1 MERKNLHFETL
12 QVHVGQEQ
20 ADPAT
25 DARAVPIYQTTSY
38 VFHNSAH
45 AAARFGLQDPGN
57 IYGRLTNSTQDVL
70 EKRIAAELYSYQ
82 GKMSVF
88 VDDLHGHTVEI
99 GADEEFETAST
110 IKAYILAALYLQ
122 ASRGKASLEEKITYK
137 PEHFVD
143 GSGMLRALGVGASLK
158 VKDAATMM
166 IICSDNIAT
175 NMIIDYLGLDT
186 INACIR
192 ELGFAHTVLHNPL
205 HFDRYRRLG
214 TTTPRD
220 YAALFARIAKGEL
233 VSREASAEMLAILRQ
248 QHYNTMLTHDFPR
261 YYLDCEETG
270 APELIWVASK
280 SGSMNACR
288 NDGGIVHTPYGEYVI
303 VLMNKDFHD
312 IIEYND
318 HPSMVYGARVS
329 RMILDQ
335 ILACEGELYK

>member
-1 MERKNLHFETL
+1 MDKNMT
-12 QVHVGQEQ
+12 
-20 ADPAT
+20 
-25 DARAVPIYQTTSY
+25 
-38 VFHNSAH
+38 
-45 AAARFGLQDPGN
+45 
-57 IYGRLTNSTQDVL
+57 L

-175 NMIIDYLGLDT
+175 NMVIDYLGLDT

-192 ELGFAHTVLHNPL
+192 EMGFAHTVLHNPL
-205 HFDRYRRLG
+205 HFDLYNDLG

-220 YAALFARIAKGEL
+220 YASLFAQVAKGTL
-233 VSREASAEMLAILRQ
+233 VSAEASAEMLAIFRQ
-248 QHYNTMLTHDFPR
+248 QHYNTMLTHDFPQF
-261 YYLDCEETG
+261 YL
-270 APELIWVASK
+270 
-280 SGSMNACR
+280 ACR
-288 NDGGIVHTPYGEYVI
+288 NVGGIVHTPYGEYVI